1 MLFHQVGVLGFV
13 GEVFAFERI
22 GLVVVEFDGL
32 RVVAEDGTVLYV
44 FDRIGHEEDA
54 ATRERALRGHPAGGS
69 GGASALGEV
78 IFDSGEPAV

>member
-32 RVVAEDGTVLYV
+32 RVVAEDGFFRAEVGGPP
-44 FDRIGHEEDA
+44 FDVA
-54 ATRERALRGHPAGGS
+54 VSWRA
-69 GGASALGEV
+69 
-78 IFDSGEPAV
+78 D